1 MKFIRPCT
9 LLLFFTAL
17 LLSPFPID
25 TANAST
31 NSSSHALG
39 ELDQQWINQIAGYLS
54 EKPNGIGLS
63 KPISDR
69 AYWTAPKQIAELKK
83 CIGQAEKRLSE
94 SFPAWNDDDYLDFSR
109 TGERLRGEK
118 MENARHGWLPALV
131 FAECLEDKGRFL
143 PLINQIL
150 SEYAKEPTWTL
161 PAHDKNLTSYHGT
174 DYFLD
179 LGAAT
184 FGLRLAETLYLL
196 GDKVDPKVRQLLL
209 HELDQRVFEPL
220 YHTLA
225 TGKPC
230 GWLGAKGGE
239 VNNWNPVCLSGAV
252 GAALCVIPDKET
264 RALFIALGE
273 HYSKYYLAS
282 FTPDGYCTEGG
293 GYWGYGFGH
302 HALLREEIL
311 RATDGKIDLFA
322 DPSVVPD
329 ILYAQRFRI
338 GPSVL
343 PPFADCHFGAK
354 VDSNLLSYCNDALS
368 LGLPLPAVTHS
379 RGLGD
384 SMIYITPTPCVMTAV
399 IQKKTEDPL
408 RFFFNS
414 VGVLSC
420 RPATEG
426 GLGIGIKAG
435 GNFSHSHNDV
445 GSYEIALGDDMPTGD
460 PGGPLFYDA
469 STFSK
474 KRFDHK
480 LLNSYG
486 HPVPVID
493 GQLQLD
499 ATKVHPTVL
508 STSFTPER
516 DQIVIDMKPAYA
528 VPALQ
533 KLTRSMEYDR
543 KGAGNITIT
552 DEAIFS
558 APTIFEDA
566 LITHGTWKQLDTN
579 TIEFS
584 IGKAN
589 LIAKLTASAPYTIKP
604 ETITELGVSF
614 TRLGIVFTKPCLKVK
629 LSVVFTPVN

>member
-1 MKFIRPCT
+1 MFVKI
-9 LLLFFTAL
+9 LLIFCSLAATSL
-17 LLSPFPID
+17 LAVSETTEKISTKL
-25 TANAST
+25 ASYP
-31 NSSSHALG
+31 LG
-39 ELDQQWINQIAGYLS
+39 ELDQKRIDKIATMLTDQ
-54 EKPNGIGLS
+54 PNGIGLS

-69 AYWTAPKQIAELKK
+69 AYWTDPKQVAELHKF
-83 CIGQAEKRLSE
+83 IGQAEKRLSE
-94 SFPAWNDDDYLDFSR
+94 SFPGWNDDDYLDFSR
-109 TGERLRGEK
+109 KGGRGRGEK

-150 SEYAKEPTWTL
+150 SEYAKEPTWTM
-161 PAHDKNLTSYHGT
+161 PAHDKNLTSHHGT

-196 GDKVDPKVRQLLL
+196 GDKLDPKVRQLLL
-209 HELDQRVFEPL
+209 KELDQRVFDPL
-220 YHTLA
+220 QRTLA

-230 GWLGAKGGE
+230 GWLGSKGGE

-302 HALLREEIL
+302 YALLREEIL
-311 RATDGKIDLFA
+311 HATDGKIDLFA

-338 GPSVL
+338 GPTVL
-343 PPFADCHFGAK
+343 PPFADCRFGAK
-354 VDSNLLSYCNDALS
+354 IDSKLLSYCNETLS
-368 LGLPLPAVTHS
+368 LGLNLPSSPHS
-379 RGLGD
+379 RGLAD
-384 SMIYITPTPCVMTAV
+384 SMIDIAPTPCVMTAA
-399 IQKKTEDPL
+399 IRKTSEDPL

-420 RPATEG
+420 RPAAEG

-445 GSYEIALGDDMPTGD
+445 GSYEIAIGDNMLTGD
-460 PGGPLFYDA
+460 PGGPMFYDA

-486 HPVPVID
+486 HPVPVIG

-499 ATKVHPTVL
+499 ATKVHPTIL
-508 STSFTPER
+508 STSFTAER
-516 DQIVIDMKPAYA
+516 DQIAINMKPAYA
-528 VPALQ
+528 VAALQ
-533 KLTRSMEYDR
+533 KLTRSMVYNR

-552 DEAIFS
+552 DEVLFS
-558 APTIFEDA
+558 APTSFEDA
-566 LITHGTWKQLDTN
+566 LITHGTWKQLNDN

-584 IGKAN
+584 IGKA
-589 LIAKLTASAPYTIKP
+589 KLTAKITSSAPYTIKP
-604 ETITELGVSF
+604 ETITELGNTF
-614 TRLGIVFTKPCLKVK
+614 TRLGLVFNKPCLNAKFA
-629 LSVVFTPVN
+629 VVFTSSY